1 VRPYK
6 PAWPVEEALAY
17 MVEHAGEHFDPRL
30 VEILSRERE
39 EVLSIGERFADQLAQ

>member
-1 VRPYK
+1 
-6 PAWPVEEALAY
+6 